1 MKKKKNIGLLK
12 VLLSERKPLIEG
24 KDNPVLDYEF
34 FHNYFNGDCEKY
46 LRYVTDNNIAE
57 DQRELND
64 LADSINCESVYM
76 KIMYEKNPEHVINE
90 IKESFRYDIVD
101 DNRLLLDRSDLAD
114 FIRPDYL
121 AGILDDFGLFE
132 DWYPE
137 FENDEIEDAL
147 NDEEKNKLSKM
158 MGKDTFDFNDLEDS
172 DIIDE
177 LKNIYLWAYRQASED
192 EVFEKVM
199 SDIKSYFKTDDIK
212 FDENKDGKLL
222 SINIDN
228 FLNDI
233 VHDYYTNGIYE
244 DFDVFAECSNFVC
257 FISEMI
263 NYDDNYST
271 IDSVS
276 LDYFWPDSRNVE
288 ELFHEY
294 FKQEIG

>member
-46 LRYVTDNNIAE
+46 LRYVMDNNIAE

-263 NYDDNYST
+263 DYDGNYST

-276 LDYFWPDSRNVE
+276 LDYFWPDNRKVE